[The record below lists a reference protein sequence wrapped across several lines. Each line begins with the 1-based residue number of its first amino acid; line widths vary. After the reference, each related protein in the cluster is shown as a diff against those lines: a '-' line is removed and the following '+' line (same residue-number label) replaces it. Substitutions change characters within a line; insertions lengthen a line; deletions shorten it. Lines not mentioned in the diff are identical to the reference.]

1 MVFQTRVFIVFRNMK
16 NTNPLIEEASEFI
29 FNLYRK
35 ELTSDHLYHNYKHT
49 EETVKYCKIF
59 SDEYNLSSRDY
70 EVLLLAAWF
79 HDAGYTRAYRGHEE
93 KSIEILHEFL
103 KGQYPEQD
111 VAEIE
116 TLILSTKASIN
127 PEGTLQEIL
136 HDADYI
142 NIGKKKFDLRAQLLR
157 IEWERILG
165 DNFTELEWAEEQLRF
180 LISTDF
186 KTEAAANKYNSQREQ
201 NISRQRDR
209 VELLKVEQLK
219 LDSKLKKD
227 KDEVRKIKEGRG
239 IETLYRSVYQ
249 YHIDLSG
256 IADNKANIMIS
267 INTII
272 ISLVITLFGSGYTF
286 TSQDSLNSIRFVF
299 PIALLLLTS
308 LLAVIFAILSAR
320 PTVTTKEK
328 FELASKKGS
337 ALFFGN
343 FAQLQLNEFINH
355 IKMLKKEREELY
367 DSMTVDIYYLG
378 SVLVRKYRLLTWSY
392 NIFMTGMIL
401 CALGF
406 LIIMIFSSES

>member
-1 MVFQTRVFIVFRNMK
+1 MK
-16 NTNPLIEEASEFI
+16 NTNPLIQEASEFI
-29 FNLYRK
+29 FNLFRK
-35 ELTSDHLYHNYKHT
+35 ELTSDHLYHNFKHT
-49 EETVKYCKIF
+49 QETVKYCKVF
-59 SDEYNLSSRDY
+59 SEEYNLSSRDF

-79 HDAGYTRAYRGHEE
+79 HDAGYTRAYAGHEE

-103 KGQYPEQD
+103 KGQYLEQD

-116 TLILSTKASIN
+116 TLILSTKAGSV

-142 NIGKKKFDLRAQLLR
+142 NIGKKRFNLRAQLLR
-157 IEWERILG
+157 IEWERIL
-165 DNFTELEWAEEQLRF
+165 DKTFTELEWAEEQLRF

-186 KTEAAANKYNSQREQ
+186 KTEPAVNKYNLLREE

-209 VELLKVEQLK
+209 IEQLKVEQLK
-219 LDSKLKKD
+219 LDSKLRKEKD
-227 KDEVRKIKEGRG
+227 TERRQKEGRG

-286 TSQDSLNSIRFVF
+286 TSQDSLESIRFVF

-378 SVLVRKYRLLTWSY
+378 SVLVKKYRLLTWSY

-401 CALGF
+401 CAVGF
-406 LIIMIFSSES
+406 MVIMIFSSE

>member
-1 MVFQTRVFIVFRNMK
+1 MK

-29 FNLYRK
+29 FNLFRK
-35 ELTSDHLYHNYKHT
+35 ELTSDHLYHNFKHT
-49 EETVKYCKIF
+49 QETVKYCR
-59 SDEYNLSSRDY
+59 SLSEDYNLSTRDY

-79 HDAGYTRAYRGHEE
+79 HDAGYTRAYSGHEE

-116 TLILSTKASIN
+116 TLILSTKAGTV

-142 NIGKKKFDLRAQLLR
+142 NIGKKKFNLRAQLLR
-157 IEWERILG
+157 IEWERIL
-165 DNFTELEWAEEQLRF
+165 DKTFTELEWAEEQLRF

-186 KTEAAANKYNSQREQ
+186 KTEAAAAKYDQQREE

-209 VELLKVEQLK
+209 IELLKVEQLK
-219 LDSKLKKD
+219 LDSKLKKERD
-227 KDEVRKIKEGRG
+227 TERRQKEGRG

-286 TSQDSLNSIRFVF
+286 TSQDALESIRFVF

-378 SVLVRKYRLLTWSY
+378 SVLVKKYRLLTWSY

-401 CALGF
+401 CAVGF
-406 LIIMIFSSES
+406 MVIMIFSSE

>member
-1 MVFQTRVFIVFRNMK
+1 MK
-16 NTNPLIEEASEFI
+16 NINPLIEEASEFI
-29 FNLYRK
+29 FNLYK
-35 ELTSDHLYHNYKHT
+35 QGLTPDHLYHNYKHT
-49 EETVKYCKIF
+49 EETVKACKSLSADF
-59 SDEYNLSSRDY
+59 NLSSKDY
-70 EVLLLAAWF
+70 EILLLAAWF
-79 HDAGYTRAYRGHEE
+79 HDAGYARTYIGHEE

-103 KGQYPEQD
+103 KGGYPEQD

-116 TLILSTKASIN
+116 TLILSTKANSI
-127 PEGTLQEIL
+127 PEGSLQEIL
-136 HDADYI
+136 HDADYCH
-142 NIGKKKFDLRAQLLR
+142 IGKKKFNLKAQLLR

-165 DNFTELEWAEEQLRF
+165 KTYTELEWAEEQLRF
-180 LISTDF
+180 LINTDF
-186 KTEAAANKYNSQREQ
+186 KTEAAANKYNDLREE
-201 NISRQRDR
+201 NISRQRDK
-209 VELLKVEQLK
+209 VEVLKVEQLK
-219 LDSKLKKD
+219 LDSKLNKD
-227 KDEVRKIKEGRG
+227 KDDKKLKEGRG

-286 TSQDSLNSIRFVF
+286 TSQDSLESIRFVF
-299 PIALLLLTS
+299 PIALLLVTS

-320 PTVTTKEK
+320 PNVTTKEK

-355 IKMLKKEREELY
+355 IKMLKKEKEELY

-406 LIIMIFSSES
+406 LVIMIFSSES